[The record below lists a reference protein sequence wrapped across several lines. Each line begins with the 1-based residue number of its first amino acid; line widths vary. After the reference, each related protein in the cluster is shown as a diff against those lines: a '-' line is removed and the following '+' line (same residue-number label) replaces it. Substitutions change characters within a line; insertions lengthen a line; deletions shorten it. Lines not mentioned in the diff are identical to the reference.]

1 MAYDWY
7 DNVPTRA
14 TTITARFSSRRTDG
28 EPEVLT
34 GDLLPAL
41 NMFCSQVPNALI
53 YRGPDAKELSRN
65 KLCI

>member
-34 GDLLPAL
+34 GDLPTPARSL
-41 NMFCSQVPNALI
+41 NIA
-53 YRGPDAKELSRN
+53 SRTT
-65 KLCI
+65 IIAVRAVATTSR